1 MASNLA
7 KQAFAKDI
15 QNGLWPLND
24 FLSQSKDDTM
34 FVNDDKVNLPH
45 AGTSPAVVEGRTVV
59 STPEKRGDSASQYPL
74 AELSTDATWL
84 QYSEEL
90 IVNYNKRES
99 ILSEHRSALQKALA
113 EKVLYKWARGGDSEG
128 PWTTKPAKVMTLG
141 TTARAVS
148 LPTVG
153 ATAASGTR
161 KPVLFS
167 DILNVVNALNNAD
180 VPGDG
185 RIAVIPASFFGDILN
200 IAEFKSADYVNV
212 KPLPGAP
219 LSFGWLGMTW
229 YVRSFVT
236 RWDKT
241 ATPYGLDD
249 PTEDTVATDCAGGIF
264 YHKNFVRTAKG
275 DVKVFLNTD
284 MANLYGSQMS
294 AVARYGAIGARVDGK
309 GIVNLIETFVS

>member
-1 MASNLA
+1 MPSNLA

-24 FLSQSKDDTM
+24 FLSQSKDDSM
-34 FVNDDKVNLPH
+34 FVNDNKVNLPH
-45 AGTSPAVVEGRTVV
+45 AGTTPAVVEGRDAA
-59 STPEKRGDSASQYPL
+59 STPAKRADSASQYDL

-90 IVNYNKRES
+90 IVNYAKRES

-113 EKVLYKWARGGDSEG
+113 EKVLYKWARGGDSETG
-128 PWTTKPAKVMTLG
+128 PWTTKPAKVLTLG
-141 TTARAVS
+141 SNRAVS

-153 ATAASGTR
+153 DTAPSGNR
-161 KPVLFS
+161 KAVLFS
-167 DILNVVNALNNAD
+167 DILNVVNSLNNSD

-185 RIAVIPASFFGDILN
+185 RIAVIPACFFGDILN
-200 IAEFKSADYVNV
+200 IAEFKSADYVNT

-219 LSFGWLGMTW
+219 LSFFWLGMTW

-249 PTEDTVATDCAGGIF
+249 PTTDTVATDCAGGIF
-264 YHKNFVRTAKG
+264 YHKDFVRKAKG

-294 AVARYGAIGARVDGK
+294 ALARYGAIGARVDGK